1 MADEAAPRLMPV
13 AADRDKD
20 DRRRC
25 AAHCGF
31 AVLGIMSTLLVY
43 GILQVGWV
51 GLLVVFPPSLLPAPQ
66 SATISS
72 PLPLAIQLALWAC
85 GFWCSASSLE
95 APTPKQREEAQA
107 TGGPT

>member
-1 MADEAAPRLMPV
+1 MADEAAPRLLPV

-72 PLPLAIQLALWAC
+72 PVPTRIPRRTETSYFLRQWHPRGWSAAC
-85 GFWCSASSLE
+85 
-95 APTPKQREEAQA
+95 
-107 TGGPT
+107 